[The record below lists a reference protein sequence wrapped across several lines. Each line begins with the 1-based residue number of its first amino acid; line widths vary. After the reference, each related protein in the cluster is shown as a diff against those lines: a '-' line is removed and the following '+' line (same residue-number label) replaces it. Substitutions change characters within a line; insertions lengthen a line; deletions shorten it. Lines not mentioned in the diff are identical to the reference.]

1 MSANN
6 YVLFLTSEAEV
17 EIVDAVVWYEE
28 QQTGLGERFE
38 IEIRKSFKRIL
49 ENPLTNAKI
58 HGEKRRAKITHFP
71 YGIYYQL
78 IENDVIVLAVV
89 SYLRNPNLWKSK

>member
-38 IEIRKSFKRIL
+38 IEIRKSFNRIL
-49 ENPLTNAKI
+49 ENPSTKAKI
-58 HGEKRRAKITHFP
+58 HGEKRRVKITHFP